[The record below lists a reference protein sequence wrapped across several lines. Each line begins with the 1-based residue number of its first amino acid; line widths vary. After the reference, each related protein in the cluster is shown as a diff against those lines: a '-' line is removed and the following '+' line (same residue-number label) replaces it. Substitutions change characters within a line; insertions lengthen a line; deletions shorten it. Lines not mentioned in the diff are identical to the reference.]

1 MQYQDL
7 ALAEEEGKL
16 EAAIAASRNL
26 LIEAPTGSGKSL
38 FIPYFLSKHCKGR
51 VVVLQP
57 RRIAALA
64 LAQFSAKLHG
74 EPCGKT
80 VGYQFRQDS
89 CKSADTRI
97 LFQTYG
103 NFLQELLHGK
113 LDADWI
119 VFDEYHERKADMDL
133 LFAYF
138 RREKSV
144 ILSEARQGEVEGSK
158 PKGPRVSQSD
168 QAEAGREGESEA
180 ISHCF
185 SNNRAERPRIAVMSA
200 ALNRSEL
207 EMVLGVKCLSLGHPL
222 YPVQII
228 NQTPATGTSLVSGV
242 GLDAEVVRALRTL
255 YRNNIWQTTLV
266 FLPGKAEIARC
277 HTAAAEALGNN
288 CAEFLELYGGQDR
301 ETQDRIFEV
310 TERPRVIFTTNI
322 AETSITVPNV
332 TGVVD
337 SGIER
342 VSIYDDSEKVNVLRT
357 LPISMQN
364 AIQRS
369 GRSGRT
375 QNGCAIRL
383 WSEESEKRMPQGI
396 VPEVLQIEPSE
407 LLLQKAA
414 LEFGVRNLEFGMDCH
429 ASNEARNDV
438 KGECSETACGLIAEP
453 HCHGATRNDVKGECS
468 ETAYRLIAEPQCH
481 GAMRNDVLNL
491 PTAIP
496 EAREKTATALLEKFG
511 MLQDGAI
518 TELGLKAIRT
528 PISSIP
534 LALLLASAQSKADLP
549 DLLLAALAWIH
560 SGTEFLQKAKV
571 AYDILTLANDTLS
584 KSRDIPRE
592 VSFTLRQLRDY
603 RDQITSPTAR
613 NDIKGECSETA
624 CGLIAEPHCHGATRN
639 DVKGECSETACGL
652 IAEPHC
658 HGATRNDEDGYS
670 THVIARSATTKQST
684 EAFTCKQLLKAFPDR
699 LATPSGNAYKLAN
712 QNVIRLQV
720 AEPPYAILALSM
732 LRTGGGSKSELK
744 VNLYAPIAREL
755 LGGESAKTRY
765 ELLWRSGQ
773 ERFIGVEISESE
785 NADGSTTELSRK
797 EILTQEASPKVLE
810 ELKKL
815 TVDAWRE
822 KIEKENWSG
831 KFLTEAVQ
839 TGLIKMRLAAKLYPE
854 YGLPEFNEED
864 MELIFDEFASG
875 KFLLR
880 DINEDRYR
888 SIVEEYFGKSM
899 LQWLGKTF
907 PDHYVLPNGKR
918 ARYSYQEVAIT
929 DDGKSVQSIDG
940 VLVEISARI
949 EDLMQLRGEHK
960 IADGKLKVRYD
971 ILAPNF
977 RTIQKTW
984 DLTGFWQNT
993 YAEVRKELRGR
1004 YPKHPWPEQVIQN

>member
-1 MQYQDL
+1 MTYNDL
-7 ALAEEEGKL
+7 ALAEEESKL
-16 EAAIAASRNL
+16 EAALEASRNL

-57 RRIAALA
+57 RRIAALS

-113 LDADWI
+113 MDADWV

-133 LFAYF
+133 LFGYF
-138 RREKSV
+138 RRETRDERGV
-144 ILSEARQGEVEGSK
+144 
-158 PKGPRVSQSD
+158 GPRV
-168 QAEAGREGESEA
+168 
-180 ISHCF
+180 
-185 SNNRAERPRIAVMSA
+185 AVMSA
-200 ALNRSEL
+200 ALNREEL
-207 EMVLGVKCLSLGHPL
+207 EAVLGVKCLQLGHPL
-222 YPVQII
+222 FPVQII
-228 NQTPATGTSLVSGV
+228 HQAPATGNSLISSV
-242 GLDAEVVRALRTL
+242 GIDAEVVRALRTL

-277 HTAAAEALGNN
+277 HSAASEALGNN

-342 VSIYDDSEKVNVLRT
+342 VSLYDDSEKVNVLRT
-357 LPISMQN
+357 MPISMQN

-383 WSEESEKRMPQGI
+383 WSEDSETRMPRGI
-396 VPEVLQIEPSE
+396 VPEILQIEPSE

-414 LEFGVRNLEFGMDCH
+414 LELDERRDIRHSGLCPVVNVIPYGETRDERH
-429 ASNEARNDV
+429 EAQGAR
-438 KGECSETACGLIAEP
+438 SEERDSGI
-453 HCHGATRNDVKGECS
+453 V
-468 ETAYRLIAEPQCH
+468 
-481 GAMRNDVLNL
+481 L

-511 MLQDGAI
+511 MLKDGVI

-528 PISSIP
+528 PVSSIP
-534 LALLLASAQSKADLP
+534 LALLLASAQSQADLP
-549 DLLLAALAWIH
+549 DLLLAALAWVH
-560 SGTEFLQKAKV
+560 SGTETLQKSKFPQ
-571 AYDILTLANDTLS
+571 DILTLAADTLS
-584 KSRDIPRE
+584 KSINVPRE
-592 VSFTLRQLRDY
+592 VSFTFRQLRDY
-603 RDQITSPTAR
+603 RDGLDERIDCHASNEAR
-613 NDIKGECSETA
+613 N
-624 CGLIAEPHCHGATRN
+624 N
-639 DVKGECSETACGL
+639 
-652 IAEPHC
+652 
-658 HGATRNDEDGYS
+658 S
-670 THVIARSATTKQST
+670 THSNTSRLVAQS
-684 EAFTCKQLLKAFPDR
+684 LLKAFPDR
-699 LATPSGNAYKLAN
+699 LATPSGSAYKLAN
-712 QNVIRLQV
+712 QNIIRLQV
-720 AEPPYAILALSM
+720 AEPPYAILALTM

-744 VNLYAPIAREL
+744 VNLYAPITQDM
-755 LGGESAKTRY
+755 LGGNTAKTRY

-773 ERFIGVEISESE
+773 ERFIGIEISETE
-785 NADGSTTELSRK
+785 NADGTTTELSRK
-797 EILTQEASPKVLE
+797 EILPQEASPKVLAK
-810 ELKKL
+810 LKEL

-831 KFLTEAVQ
+831 RYLTEQMQ
-839 TGLIKMRLAAKLYPE
+839 TLLIKMRLAAKLYPE

-875 KFLLR
+875 IFLLR
-880 DINEDRYR
+880 DINEDRFR
-888 SIVEEYFGKSM
+888 NIVEEYFGKSM
-899 LQWLGKTF
+899 LAWLNKTF

-918 ARYSYQEVAIT
+918 ARYSYQAVAI
-929 DDGKSVQSIDG
+929 DDSGKSVQSIEG

-949 EDLMQLRGEHK
+949 EDFMQLRGEHK

-1004 YPKHPWPEQVIQN
+1004 YPKHPWPESVI

>member
-1 MQYQDL
+1 MTYNDL
-7 ALAEEEGKL
+7 TLAEEESKL
-16 EAAIAASRNL
+16 EAALEASRNL

-57 RRIAALA
+57 RRIAALS

-113 LDADWI
+113 MDADWV

-133 LFAYF
+133 LFGYF
-138 RREKSV
+138 RRETRYTT
-144 ILSEARQGEVEGSK
+144 LGALPRSECYPLWGDERGV
-158 PKGPRVSQSD
+158 GPRV
-168 QAEAGREGESEA
+168 
-180 ISHCF
+180 
-185 SNNRAERPRIAVMSA
+185 AVMSA
-200 ALNRSEL
+200 ALNREEL
-207 EMVLGVKCLSLGHPL
+207 EAVLGVKCLQLGHPL
-222 YPVQII
+222 FPVQII
-228 NQTPATGTSLVSGV
+228 HQAPATGNSLVSGV
-242 GLDAEVVRALRTL
+242 GIDAEVVRALRTL

-277 HTAAAEALGNN
+277 HSAASEALGNN

-342 VSIYDDSEKVNVLRT
+342 VSLYDDSEKVNVLRT
-357 LPISMQN
+357 MPISMQN

-383 WSEESEKRMPQGI
+383 WSEDSETRMPRGI

-414 LEFGVRNLEFGMDCH
+414 LEFGLDCR
-429 ASNEARNDV
+429 ASNEAR
-438 KGECSETACGLIAEP
+438 GARSEERSNIVIA
-453 HCHGATRNDVKGECS
+453 S
-468 ETAYRLIAEPQCH
+468 EAKQSQLE
-481 GAMRNDVLNL
+481 L
-491 PTAIP
+491 PTPIP
-496 EAREKTATALLEKFG
+496 DAREKTATALLEKIG
-511 MLQDGAI
+511 MLKDGVI

-528 PISSIP
+528 PVSSIP
-534 LALLLASAQSKADLP
+534 LALLLASAQSQADLP
-549 DLLLAALAWIH
+549 DLLLAALAWVH
-560 SGTEFLQKAKV
+560 SGTETLQKSKFPQ
-571 AYDILTLANDTLS
+571 DILTLAADTLS
-584 KSRDIPRE
+584 KSINVPRE
-592 VSFTLRQLRDY
+592 VSFTFRQLRDY
-603 RDQITSPTAR
+603 RDGLDERIDCHASNEAR
-613 NDIKGECSETA
+613 N
-624 CGLIAEPHCHGATRN
+624 N
-639 DVKGECSETACGL
+639 
-652 IAEPHC
+652 
-658 HGATRNDEDGYS
+658 S
-670 THVIARSATTKQST
+670 THSNTSRLVVHS
-684 EAFTCKQLLKAFPDR
+684 LLKAFPDR
-699 LATPSGNAYKLAN
+699 LATPSGSAYKLAN
-712 QNVIRLQV
+712 QNIIRLQV
-720 AEPPYAILALSM
+720 AEPPYAILALTM

-744 VNLYAPIAREL
+744 VNLYAPITQDM
-755 LGGESAKTRY
+755 LGGNTAKTRY

-773 ERFIGVEISESE
+773 ERFIGIEISETE
-785 NADGSTTELSRK
+785 NADGTTTELSRK
-797 EILTQEASPKVLE
+797 EILPQEASPKVLAK
-810 ELKKL
+810 LKEL

-831 KFLTEAVQ
+831 RYLTEQMQ
-839 TGLIKMRLAAKLYPE
+839 TLLIKMRLAAKLYPE

-875 KFLLR
+875 IFLLR
-880 DINEDRYR
+880 DINEDRFR
-888 SIVEEYFGKSM
+888 NIVEEYFGKSM
-899 LQWLGKTF
+899 LAWLNKTF

-918 ARYSYQEVAIT
+918 ARYSYQAVAI
-929 DDGKSVQSIDG
+929 DDSGKSVQSIEG
-940 VLVEISARI
+940 VRVEISARI
-949 EDLMQLRGEHK
+949 EDFMQLRGEHK

-1004 YPKHPWPEQVIQN
+1004 YPKHPWPESVI

>member
-1 MQYQDL
+1 MTYNDL

-16 EAAIAASRNL
+16 EAALEASRNM

-57 RRIAALA
+57 RRIAALS

-113 LDADWI
+113 MDADWV

-133 LFAYF
+133 LFAYLTGS
-138 RREKSV
+138 R
-144 ILSEARQGEVEGSK
+144 LEAR
-158 PKGPRVSQSD
+158 GPRV
-168 QAEAGREGESEA
+168 
-180 ISHCF
+180 
-185 SNNRAERPRIAVMSA
+185 AVMSA
-200 ALNRSEL
+200 ALNREEL
-207 EMVLGVKCLSLGHPL
+207 EAVLGVKCLQLGHPL
-222 YPVQII
+222 FPVQII
-228 NQTPATGTSLVSGV
+228 HQAPATGNSLVSGV
-242 GLDAEVVRALRTL
+242 GIDAEVVRALRTL

-277 HTAAAEALGNN
+277 HSAASEALGNN

-342 VSIYDDSEKVNVLRT
+342 VSLYDDSEKVNVLRT
-357 LPISMQN
+357 MPISMQN

-383 WSEESEKRMPQGI
+383 WSEDSETRMPRGI

-414 LEFGVRNLEFGMDCH
+414 LERF
-429 ASNEARNDV
+429 EAR
-438 KGECSETACGLIAEP
+438 GARSEERSNIVIA
-453 HCHGATRNDVKGECS
+453 S
-468 ETAYRLIAEPQCH
+468 EAKQSQLE
-481 GAMRNDVLNL
+481 L

-496 EAREKTATALLEKFG
+496 DAREKTATALLEKFG
-511 MLQDGAI
+511 MLKDGAI

-528 PISSIP
+528 PVSSIP

-549 DLLLAALAWIH
+549 DLLLAALAWVH
-560 SGTEFLQKAKV
+560 SGTETLQKSKFPQ
-571 AYDILTLANDTLS
+571 DILTLATDTLS
-584 KSRDIPRE
+584 KSINVPRE
-592 VSFTLRQLRDY
+592 VSFTFRQLRDY
-603 RDQITSPTAR
+603 RDGLDERIDCHASNEAR
-613 NDIKGECSETA
+613 N
-624 CGLIAEPHCHGATRN
+624 N
-639 DVKGECSETACGL
+639 
-652 IAEPHC
+652 
-658 HGATRNDEDGYS
+658 S
-670 THVIARSATTKQST
+670 THSNTSNLVALN
-684 EAFTCKQLLKAFPDR
+684 LLKAFPDR
-699 LATPSGNAYKLAN
+699 LATPSGSAYKLAN
-712 QNVIRLQV
+712 QNIIRLQV
-720 AEPPYAILALSM
+720 AEPPYAILALTM

-744 VNLYAPIAREL
+744 VNLYAPITQDM
-755 LGGESAKTRY
+755 LGGNTAKTRY

-773 ERFIGVEISESE
+773 ERFIGVEISETE
-785 NADGSTTELSRK
+785 NADGTTTELSRK
-797 EILTQEASPKVLE
+797 EIIPQEASPKVLAK
-810 ELKKL
+810 LKDL

-831 KFLTEAVQ
+831 RYLTEQMQ
-839 TGLIKMRLAAKLYPE
+839 TQLIKMRLAAKLYPE

-875 KFLLR
+875 IFLLR
-880 DINEDRYR
+880 DIEENRYR
-888 SIVEEYFGKSM
+888 NIVEEYFGRSM
-899 LQWLGKTF
+899 LAWLNKTF

-918 ARYSYQEVAIT
+918 ARYSYQAVAI
-929 DDGKSVQSIDG
+929 DDSGKSVQSIEG

-949 EDLMQLRGEHK
+949 EDFMQLRGEHR

-1004 YPKHPWPEQVIQN
+1004 YPKHPWPETVMSNE

>member
-1 MQYQDL
+1 MNYNDL
-7 ALAEEEGKL
+7 ALAEEESKL
-16 EAAIAASRNL
+16 EAALQESRNL

-80 VGYQFRQDS
+80 VGYQFRQES

-113 LDADWI
+113 LDADWV

-138 RREKSV
+138 KANAKRMPVSRNCQ
-144 ILSEARQGEVEGSK
+144 AQAGS
-158 PKGPRVSQSD
+158 
-168 QAEAGREGESEA
+168 EGESEA
-180 ISHCF
+180 RPE
-185 SNNRAERPRIAVMSA
+185 NLLRNGAERSRIAVMSA
-200 ALNRSEL
+200 ALNRDEL
-207 EMVLGVKCLSLGHPL
+207 EAVLGVKCLSLGHPL

-242 GLDAEVVRALRTL
+242 GLDAEVVRALKTL
-255 YRNNIWQTTLV
+255 YRNGIWQTTLV

-277 HTAAAEALGNN
+277 HGAAAEALGNN
-288 CAEFLELYGGQDR
+288 CTEFLELYGGQDR

-342 VSIYDDSEKVNVLRT
+342 VSLYDDSEKVNVLRT

-383 WSEESEKRMPQGI
+383 WSEESEKRMPKGI

-407 LLLQKAA
+407 LILQKAA
-414 LEFGVRNLEFGMDCH
+414 LENNIKERRFPVKPGMTTEH
-429 ASNEARNDV
+429 A
-438 KGECSETACGLIAEP
+438 I
-453 HCHGATRNDVKGECS
+453 
-468 ETAYRLIAEPQCH
+468 I
-481 GAMRNDVLNL
+481 L

-496 EAREKTATALLEKFG
+496 EVREQVATKLLEGFG

-518 TELGLKAIRT
+518 TPLGLKAICT
-528 PISSIP
+528 PVSSIS
-534 LALLLASAQSKADLP
+534 LALLLASARGPEDLP

-560 SGTEFLQKAKV
+560 SGTEFLQKSKV
-571 AYDILTLANDTLS
+571 AYDVMTLAADTLS
-584 KSRDIPRE
+584 KAVTVPRE

-603 RDQITSPTAR
+603 RESLGKEIPACAGMTAPKERGGPISPTH
-613 NDIKGECSETA
+613 IKKFVA
-624 CGLIAEPHCHGATRN
+624 QR
-639 DVKGECSETACGL
+639 
-652 IAEPHC
+652 
-658 HGATRNDEDGYS
+658 
-670 THVIARSATTKQST
+670 
-684 EAFTCKQLLKAFPDR
+684 LLKA
-699 LATPSGNAYKLAN
+699 
-712 QNVIRLQV
+712 
-720 AEPPYAILALSM
+720 SM
-732 LRTGGGSKSELK
+732 LRAGSGSKSELK
-744 VNLYAPIAREL
+744 VNLYAAIDKEL
-755 LGGESAKTRY
+755 LDTNDTRTRY

-773 ERFIGVEISESE
+773 ERFIGIEISEAE

-797 EILTQEASPKVLE
+797 EILTQEASPKVLA

-815 TVDAWRE
+815 TVAAWKE

-831 KFLTEAVQ
+831 RYLTEAMETLLV
-839 TGLIKMRLAAKLYPE
+839 KMRLAAKLYPE
-854 YGLPEFNEED
+854 YGLPEFNDED
-864 MELIFDEFASG
+864 MELIFDEFADG

-880 DINEDRYR
+880 DINEDRFR
-888 SIVEEYFGKSM
+888 NIVEDYFGKSM
-899 LQWLGKTF
+899 LAWLSKTF
-907 PDHYVLPNGKR
+907 PDHFVLPNGKR
-918 ARYSYQEVAIT
+918 ARYSYQAVA
-929 DDGKSVQSIDG
+929 DDELSGGKSVQSADG

-949 EDLMQLRGEHK
+949 EDFMQMRGEHR

-1004 YPKHPWPEQVIQN
+1004 YPKHPWPEKVI

>member
-74 EPCGKT
+74 ETCGKT

-133 LFAYF
+133 LFGYF
-138 RREKSV
+138 LRRETRD
-144 ILSEARQGEVEGSK
+144 ERRE
-158 PKGPRVSQSD
+158 GPRVSQSD

-200 ALNRSEL
+200 ALNREEL
-207 EMVLGVKCLSLGHPL
+207 ETVLGVKCLSLGHPL

-342 VSIYDDSEKVNVLRT
+342 VSLYDDSEKVNVLRT

-383 WSEESEKRMPQGI
+383 WSEESEKRMPTGI

-414 LEFGVRNLEFGMDCH
+414 LENTDERTLAGSLQTRDE
-429 ASNEARNDV
+429 S
-438 KGECSETACGLIAEP
+438 IAKIE
-453 HCHGATRNDVKGECS
+453 
-468 ETAYRLIAEPQCH
+468 
-481 GAMRNDVLNL
+481 L

-496 EAREKTATALLEKFG
+496 EAREKTATALLEKFR

-571 AYDILTLANDTLS
+571 AYDILTLASDTLS

-603 RDQITSPTAR
+603 RE
-613 NDIKGECSETA
+613 NF
-624 CGLIAEPHCHGATRN
+624 
-639 DVKGECSETACGL
+639 
-652 IAEPHC
+652 
-658 HGATRNDEDGYS
+658 
-670 THVIARSATTKQST
+670 TKQSFSA
-684 EAFTCKQLLKAFPDR
+684 EQREEGNPEHLKDGFRRPRLQNDSSFTIHSLLKAFPDR

-732 LRTGGGSKSELK
+732 LRTGTTKSELK
-744 VNLYAPIAREL
+744 VNLYAPISKDM
-755 LGGESAKTRY
+755 LGGEEAKTRY

-773 ERFIGVEISESE
+773 ERFIGVEISETK
-785 NADGSTTELSRK
+785 NADGTTTELSRK

-831 KFLTEAVQ
+831 KYLTESVQ
-839 TGLIKMRLAAKLYPE
+839 TQLIKMRLAAKLYPE

-888 SIVEEYFGKSM
+888 SIVEDYFGKSM

-907 PDHYVLPNGKR
+907 PDHYTLPNGKR
-918 ARYSYQEVAIT
+918 ARYSYQEVAVT
-929 DDGKSVQSIDG
+929 DDGKSVQSIEG

-1004 YPKHPWPEQVIQN
+1004 YPKHPWPEQVI

>member
-1 MQYQDL
+1 MKYSDL

-16 EAAIAASRNL
+16 EAAIGQSRNL

-64 LAQFSAKLHG
+64 LAQFSAKLRG

-80 VGYQFRQDS
+80 VGYQFRQES
-89 CKSADTRI
+89 CKSEGTRI

-113 LDADWI
+113 MDADWV

-133 LFAYF
+133 LFGYLL
-138 RREKSV
+138 RRETRD
-144 ILSEARQGEVEGSK
+144 ERREVSGPSASS
-158 PKGPRVSQSD
+158 GTLPRV
-168 QAEAGREGESEA
+168 
-180 ISHCF
+180 
-185 SNNRAERPRIAVMSA
+185 AVMSA
-200 ALNRSEL
+200 ALNREEL
-207 EMVLGVKCLSLGHPL
+207 EAVLGVKCLSLGHPL

-228 NQTPATGTSLVSGV
+228 HQAPATGNSLVSGV
-242 GLDAEVVRALRTL
+242 GIDAEVVRALRTL

-277 HTAAAEALGNN
+277 HSAASEALGNN

-332 TGVVD
+332 SGVVD

-342 VSIYDDSEKVNVLRT
+342 VSLYDDSEKVNVLRT
-357 LPISMQN
+357 MPISMQN

-383 WSEESEKRMPQGI
+383 WSEESEKRMPRGI

-414 LEFGVRNLEFGMDCH
+414 LECLDERRKTIDERREGDPRLASTMLSTGRGDDTASAGMT
-429 ASNEARNDV
+429 NV
-438 KGECSETACGLIAEP
+438 I
-453 HCHGATRNDVKGECS
+453 V
-468 ETAYRLIAEPQCH
+468 
-481 GAMRNDVLNL
+481 L

-496 EAREKTATALLEKFG
+496 EVRAQTATKLLEGFG
-511 MLQDGAI
+511 MLKDGAI

-528 PISSIP
+528 PVSSIP
-534 LALLLASAQSKADLP
+534 LALLLASAQSQADLP
-549 DLLLAALAWIH
+549 DLLLAALAWVH
-560 SGTEFLQKAKV
+560 SGTEALQKSKV
-571 AYDILTLANDTLS
+571 PQDILTLAADTLS
-584 KSRDIPRE
+584 KSINVPRE
-592 VSFTLRQLRDY
+592 VSFTFRQLRDY
-603 RDQITSPTAR
+603 RDGLDERIDCHASNEAR
-613 NDIKGECSETA
+613 ND
-624 CGLIAEPHCHGATRN
+624 N
-639 DVKGECSETACGL
+639 
-652 IAEPHC
+652 
-658 HGATRNDEDGYS
+658 S
-670 THVIARSATTKQST
+670 THSNTPNHVVQS
-684 EAFTCKQLLKAFPDR
+684 LLKAFLDR
-699 LATPSGNAYKLAN
+699 LATPSGSAYKLAN
-712 QNVIRLQV
+712 QNIIRLQV
-720 AEPPYAILALSM
+720 AEPPYAILALTM

-744 VNLYAPIAREL
+744 VNLYAPITQDM
-755 LGGESAKTRY
+755 LGGSTAKTRY

-773 ERFIGVEISESE
+773 ERFIGVEISETE

-797 EILTQEASPKVLE
+797 EIIPQEASPKVLAA
-810 ELKKL
+810 LKEL

-831 KFLTEAVQ
+831 RYLTESMQ
-839 TGLIKMRLAAKLYPE
+839 TQLIKMRLAAKLYPE

-875 KFLLR
+875 IFLLR
-880 DINEDRYR
+880 DIN
-888 SIVEEYFGKSM
+888 
-899 LQWLGKTF
+899 
-907 PDHYVLPNGKR
+907 
-918 ARYSYQEVAIT
+918 
-929 DDGKSVQSIDG
+929 
-940 VLVEISARI
+940 
-949 EDLMQLRGEHK
+949 
-960 IADGKLKVRYD
+960 
-971 ILAPNF
+971 
-977 RTIQKTW
+977 
-984 DLTGFWQNT
+984 
-993 YAEVRKELRGR
+993 
-1004 YPKHPWPEQVIQN
+1004 

>member
-133 LFAYF
+133 LFGYF
-138 RREKSV
+138 LRRETRD
-144 ILSEARQGEVEGSK
+144 ER
-158 PKGPRVSQSD
+158 
-168 QAEAGREGESEA
+168 REN
-180 ISHCF
+180 CV
-185 SNNRAERPRIAVMSA
+185 PRIAVMSA
-200 ALNRSEL
+200 ALNRDEL
-207 EMVLGVKCLSLGHPL
+207 ETVLGVKCLSLGHPL

-228 NQTPATGTSLVSGV
+228 NQTPATGNSLVSGV

-342 VSIYDDSEKVNVLRT
+342 VSLYDDSEKVNVLRT

-383 WSEESEKRMPQGI
+383 WSEESEKRMPTGI

-414 LEFGVRNLEFGMDCH
+414 LENTDERTLAGSLQTRDE
-429 ASNEARNDV
+429 S
-438 KGECSETACGLIAEP
+438 IAKIE
-453 HCHGATRNDVKGECS
+453 
-468 ETAYRLIAEPQCH
+468 
-481 GAMRNDVLNL
+481 L

-571 AYDILTLANDTLS
+571 AYDILTLACDTLS

-603 RDQITSPTAR
+603 RE
-613 NDIKGECSETA
+613 NF
-624 CGLIAEPHCHGATRN
+624 
-639 DVKGECSETACGL
+639 
-652 IAEPHC
+652 
-658 HGATRNDEDGYS
+658 
-670 THVIARSATTKQST
+670 TKQSFSA
-684 EAFTCKQLLKAFPDR
+684 EQREEGNPEHLKDGFRRPRLQNDSSFTIHSLLKAFPDR

-732 LRTGGGSKSELK
+732 LRTGTTKSELK
-744 VNLYAPIAREL
+744 VNLYAPISKDM
-755 LGGESAKTRY
+755 LGDEEAKTRY

-773 ERFIGVEISESE
+773 ERFIGVEISETE
-785 NADGSTTELSRK
+785 NADGSVTELSRK

-831 KFLTEAVQ
+831 KFLTESVQ
-839 TGLIKMRLAAKLYPE
+839 TQLIKMRLAAKLYPE

-888 SIVEEYFGKSM
+888 SIVEDYFGKSM

-907 PDHYVLPNGKR
+907 PDHYMLPNGKR
-918 ARYSYQEVAIT
+918 ARYSYQEVAVT
-929 DDGKSVQSIDG
+929 DDGKSVQSIEG

-1004 YPKHPWPEQVIQN
+1004 YPKHPWPEQVI

>member
-1 MQYQDL
+1 MQYKDL
-7 ALAEEEGKL
+7 ALAEEEDKL
-16 EAAIAASRNL
+16 EAALAASQNL

-64 LAQFSAKLHG
+64 LAQFSAKLHN

-113 LDADWI
+113 CDADWI

-138 RREKSV
+138 RRKTAALVDERRKIDGPST
-144 ILSEARQGEVEGSK
+144 GSTGS
-158 PKGPRVSQSD
+158 PTLPRV
-168 QAEAGREGESEA
+168 
-180 ISHCF
+180 
-185 SNNRAERPRIAVMSA
+185 AVMSA
-200 ALNRSEL
+200 ALNRSEI
-207 EMVLGVKCLSLGHPL
+207 ETVLGVKCLELGHPL

-228 NQTPATGTSLVSGV
+228 NQTPATGNSLVSGV
-242 GLDAEVVRALRTL
+242 GLDAEVVRALKTL

-277 HTAAAEALGNN
+277 HSAASEALGAN

-342 VSIYDDSEKVNVLRT
+342 VSLYDDSEKVNVLRT

-414 LEFGVRNLEFGMDCH
+414 LEQEIPAGVYPGQRSG
-429 ASNEARNDV
+429 ARM
-438 KGECSETACGLIAEP
+438 TAGI
-453 HCHGATRNDVKGECS
+453 T
-468 ETAYRLIAEPQCH
+468 
-481 GAMRNDVLNL
+481 L
-491 PTAIP
+491 PTPIP
-496 EAREKTATALLEKFG
+496 EAREIAATKLLEGFG

-518 TELGLKAIRT
+518 TPLGLKAIRT
-528 PISSIP
+528 PVSSIP
-534 LALLLASAQSKADLP
+534 LALLLATANGPQDLP

-571 AYDILTLANDTLS
+571 AYDILTLAADTLS
-584 KSRDIPRE
+584 KNINVPRE

-603 RDQITSPTAR
+603 RDLLKRGVAGPA
-613 NDIKGECSETA
+613 
-624 CGLIAEPHCHGATRN
+624 
-639 DVKGECSETACGL
+639 
-652 IAEPHC
+652 
-658 HGATRNDEDGYS
+658 
-670 THVIARSATTKQST
+670 T
-684 EAFTCKQLLKAFPDR
+684 EAPLEGVADAARGRSEGDSSPAVQNFVCRQLLKAFPDR
-699 LATPSGNAYKLAN
+699 LATPSGSAYKLAN

-732 LRTGGGSKSELK
+732 LRTGTTKSELK
-744 VNLYAPIAREL
+744 VNLYAAIAQEML
-755 LGGESAKTRY
+755 AGGNAATRY

-773 ERFIGVEISESE
+773 ERFIGVEIRESK
-785 NADGSTTELSRK
+785 NADGTVTELSRK
-797 EILTQEASPKVLE
+797 EILTQEAAPKVLE

-831 KFLTEAVQ
+831 RYLTEQMQ
-839 TGLIKMRLAAKLYPE
+839 TLLTKMRLAAMLYPE
-854 YGLPEFNEED
+854 YGLPEFNDED
-864 MELIFDEFASG
+864 MEIIFDDFADG

-888 SIVEEYFGKSM
+888 NIVEDFFGKSM
-899 LQWLGKTF
+899 LAWLNKTF

-918 ARYSYQEVAIT
+918 ARYSYQAVANS
-929 DDGKSVQSIDG
+929 DDGKSVQSVDG

-949 EDLMQLRGEHK
+949 EDFLQLRGEHK

-1004 YPKHPWPEQVIQN
+1004 YPKHPWPEKVE

>member
-1 MQYQDL
+1 MTYNDL
-7 ALAEEEGKL
+7 ALAEEESKL
-16 EAAIAASRNL
+16 EAALEASSNL

-57 RRIAALA
+57 RRIAALS

-113 LDADWI
+113 MDADWV

-133 LFAYF
+133 LFGY
-138 RREKSV
+138 
-144 ILSEARQGEVEGSK
+144 LTGSGHK
-158 PKGPRVSQSD
+158 VRGPRV
-168 QAEAGREGESEA
+168 
-180 ISHCF
+180 
-185 SNNRAERPRIAVMSA
+185 AVMSA
-200 ALNRSEL
+200 ALNREEL
-207 EMVLGVKCLSLGHPL
+207 EAVLGVKCLQLGHPL
-222 YPVQII
+222 FPVQII
-228 NQTPATGTSLVSGV
+228 HQAPATGNSLVSGV
-242 GLDAEVVRALRTL
+242 GIDAEVVRALRTL

-277 HTAAAEALGNN
+277 HSAAAEALGNN

-301 ETQDRIFEV
+301 ETQDRIFEA

-342 VSIYDDSEKVNVLRT
+342 VSLYDDSEKVNVLRT
-357 LPISMQN
+357 MPISMQN

-383 WSEESEKRMPQGI
+383 WSEDSETRMPRGI

-414 LEFGVRNLEFGMDCH
+414 LERF
-429 ASNEARNDV
+429 EAR
-438 KGECSETACGLIAEP
+438 GSRREAPGTAIG
-453 HCHGATRNDVKGECS
+453 
-468 ETAYRLIAEPQCH
+468 
-481 GAMRNDVLNL
+481 L

-511 MLQDGAI
+511 MLKDGVI

-528 PISSIP
+528 PVSSIP
-534 LALLLASAQSKADLP
+534 LALLLASAQSQADLP
-549 DLLLAALAWIH
+549 DLLLAALAWVH
-560 SGTEFLQKAKV
+560 SGTETLQKSKV
-571 AYDILTLANDTLS
+571 SQDILTLAADTLS
-584 KSRDIPRE
+584 KSINVPRE
-592 VSFTLRQLRDY
+592 VSFTLRQLREY
-603 RDQITSPTAR
+603 RDGMEGRSPTKSGMT
-613 NDIKGECSETA
+613 NENGFTA
-624 CGLIAEPHCHGATRN
+624 
-639 DVKGECSETACGL
+639 
-652 IAEPHC
+652 
-658 HGATRNDEDGYS
+658 
-670 THVIARSATTKQST
+670 QS
-684 EAFTCKQLLKAFPDR
+684 LLKAFPDR
-699 LATPSGNAYKLAN
+699 LATPSGSAYKLAN
-712 QNVIRLQV
+712 QNIIRLQV
-720 AEPPYAILALSM
+720 AEPPYAILALTM

-744 VNLYAPIAREL
+744 VNLYAPITQDM
-755 LGGESAKTRY
+755 LGGSTAKTRY

-773 ERFIGVEISESE
+773 ERFIGVEISETE

-797 EILTQEASPKVLE
+797 EIIPQEASPKVLAA
-810 ELKKL
+810 LKEL

-831 KFLTEAVQ
+831 RYLTESMQ
-839 TGLIKMRLAAKLYPE
+839 TQLVKMRLAAKLYPE
-854 YGLPEFNEED
+854 YGLSEFNEED

-875 KFLLR
+875 IFLLR
-880 DINEDRYR
+880 DINEDRFR
-888 SIVEEYFGKSM
+888 HIVEEYFGKSM
-899 LQWLGKTF
+899 LAWLTKTF

-918 ARYSYQEVAIT
+918 ARYSYQAVAI
-929 DDGKSVQSIDG
+929 DDSGKSVQSIEG

-949 EDLMQLRGEHK
+949 EDFMQLRGEHR

-1004 YPKHPWPEQVIQN
+1004 YPKHPWPETIDI

>member
-38 FIPYFLSKHCKGR
+38 FIPYFLSKHSKGR

-74 EPCGKT
+74 ESCGKT

-133 LFAYF
+133 LFAFF
-138 RREKSV
+138 R
-144 ILSEARQGEVEGSK
+144 GT
-158 PKGPRVSQSD
+158 
-168 QAEAGREGESEA
+168 
-180 ISHCF
+180 
-185 SNNRAERPRIAVMSA
+185 ERPRIAVMSA

-207 EMVLGVKCLSLGHPL
+207 ETVLDVKCLSLGHPL

-277 HTAAAEALGNN
+277 HTAASEALGNN

-414 LEFGVRNLEFGMDCH
+414 LETVGSRKLEVDERTGSALQTRDE
-429 ASNEARNDV
+429 S
-438 KGECSETACGLIAEP
+438 IAKIE
-453 HCHGATRNDVKGECS
+453 
-468 ETAYRLIAEPQCH
+468 
-481 GAMRNDVLNL
+481 L

-534 LALLLASAQSKADLP
+534 LALLLASAQSKEDLP

-560 SGTEFLQKAKV
+560 SGTEFLQKAKI
-571 AYDILTLANDTLS
+571 AYDILTLASDTLS

-603 RDQITSPTAR
+603 RDGLKQDPSTAQQR
-613 NDIKGECSETA
+613 CSAQDDT
-624 CGLIAEPHCHGATRN
+624 
-639 DVKGECSETACGL
+639 V
-652 IAEPHC
+652 
-658 HGATRNDEDGYS
+658 
-670 THVIARSATTKQST
+670 RS
-684 EAFTCKQLLKAFPDR
+684 LLKAFPDR

-732 LRTGGGSKSELK
+732 LRTGTTKSELK
-744 VNLYAPIAREL
+744 VNLYAPVSQEM
-755 LGGESAKTRY
+755 LGGSNAKTRY

-854 YGLPEFNEED
+854 YGLPEFNDED
-864 MELIFDEFASG
+864 MELIFDEFADG

-888 SIVEEYFGKSM
+888 QIVEEYFGKSM
-899 LQWLGKTF
+899 LAWLGKTF
-907 PDHYVLPNGKR
+907 PEHFVLPNGKR
-918 ARYSYQEVAIT
+918 ARYSYQEVAA
-929 DDGKSVQSIDG
+929 DESLGGQAVQSTEG

-1004 YPKHPWPEQVIQN
+1004 YPKHPWPESVI

>member
-38 FIPYFLSKHCKGR
+38 YIPYFLSKHCKGR

-113 LDADWI
+113 CDADWI

-138 RREKSV
+138 R
-144 ILSEARQGEVEGSK
+144 EVEQ
-158 PKGPRVSQSD
+158 PHQ
-168 QAEAGREGESEA
+168 
-180 ISHCF
+180 
-185 SNNRAERPRIAVMSA
+185 PRIAVMSA

-207 EMVLGVKCLSLGHPL
+207 ETVLGVECLSLGHPL

-342 VSIYDDSEKVNVLRT
+342 VSLYDDSEKVNVLRT

-383 WSEESEKRMPQGI
+383 WSEESEKRMPTGI

-407 LLLQKAA
+407 LILQKAT
-414 LEFGVRNLEFGMDCH
+414 LESMDPI
-429 ASNEARNDV
+429 SRPTDSFQ
-438 KGECSETACGLIAEP
+438 GDS
-453 HCHGATRNDVKGECS
+453 
-468 ETAYRLIAEPQCH
+468 RLT
-481 GAMRNDVLNL
+481 L

-528 PISSIP
+528 PVSSIP
-534 LALLLASAQSKADLP
+534 LALLLASAKSKADLP

-571 AYDILTLANDTLS
+571 AYDILTLASDTLS

-603 RDQITSPTAR
+603 RDGLKQDPSTS
-613 NDIKGECSETA
+613 
-624 CGLIAEPHCHGATRN
+624 L
-639 DVKGECSETACGL
+639 
-652 IAEPHC
+652 
-658 HGATRNDEDGYS
+658 
-670 THVIARSATTKQST
+670 RSAQDDTVYS
-684 EAFTCKQLLKAFPDR
+684 LLKAFPDR

-732 LRTGGGSKSELK
+732 LRTGTTKSELK
-744 VNLYAPIAREL
+744 VNLYAPISQEM
-755 LGGESAKTRY
+755 LGGEEAKTRY

-773 ERFIGVEISESE
+773 ERFIGIEISESK
-785 NADGSTTELSRK
+785 NADGTITELSRK

-831 KFLTEAVQ
+831 KFLTETVQ

-888 SIVEEYFGKSM
+888 SIVEDYFGKSM

-907 PDHYVLPNGKR
+907 PDHYMLPNGKR
-918 ARYSYQEVAIT
+918 ARYSYQEVAVT
-929 DDGKSVQSIDG
+929 DDGKSVQSIEG

>member
-74 EPCGKT
+74 ESCGKT

-133 LFAYF
+133 LFAFF
-138 RREKSV
+138 R
-144 ILSEARQGEVEGSK
+144 GT
-158 PKGPRVSQSD
+158 
-168 QAEAGREGESEA
+168 
-180 ISHCF
+180 
-185 SNNRAERPRIAVMSA
+185 ERPRIAVMSA

-207 EMVLGVKCLSLGHPL
+207 ETVLGVKCLSLGHPL

-277 HTAAAEALGNN
+277 HTAASEALGNN

-414 LEFGVRNLEFGMDCH
+414 LETVGSRKLEVDERTGSALQTRDE
-429 ASNEARNDV
+429 S
-438 KGECSETACGLIAEP
+438 IAKIE
-453 HCHGATRNDVKGECS
+453 
-468 ETAYRLIAEPQCH
+468 
-481 GAMRNDVLNL
+481 L

-534 LALLLASAQSKADLP
+534 LALLLASAQSKEDLP

-560 SGTEFLQKAKV
+560 SGTEFLQKSKV
-571 AYDILTLANDTLS
+571 AYDILTLASDTLS

-603 RDQITSPTAR
+603 RDGLKQDPSTAQQR
-613 NDIKGECSETA
+613 CSAQDDT
-624 CGLIAEPHCHGATRN
+624 
-639 DVKGECSETACGL
+639 V
-652 IAEPHC
+652 
-658 HGATRNDEDGYS
+658 
-670 THVIARSATTKQST
+670 RS
-684 EAFTCKQLLKAFPDR
+684 LLKAFPDR

-732 LRTGGGSKSELK
+732 LRTGTTKSELK
-744 VNLYAPIAREL
+744 VNLYAPVSQEM
-755 LGGESAKTRY
+755 LGGSNAKTHY

-785 NADGSTTELSRK
+785 NTDGTTTELSRK

-839 TGLIKMRLAAKLYPE
+839 TQLIKMRLAAKLYPE
-854 YGLPEFNEED
+854 YGLPEFNDED

-907 PDHYVLPNGKR
+907 PDHYALPNGKR
-918 ARYSYQEVAIT
+918 ARYSYQEVAVT
-929 DDGKSVQSIDG
+929 DDGKSVQSIEG

-1004 YPKHPWPEQVIQN
+1004 YPKHPWPESVI

>member
-1 MQYQDL
+1 MTYNDL
-7 ALAEEEGKL
+7 ALAEEESKL
-16 EAAIAASRNL
+16 EAAIEASHNL

-57 RRIAALA
+57 RRIAALS

-89 CKSADTRI
+89 CKSTDTRI

-113 LDADWI
+113 MDADWV

-133 LFAYF
+133 LFGYLL
-138 RREKSV
+138 RREVSGPSAV
-144 ILSEARQGEVEGSK
+144 LRQAQHASSGTL
-158 PKGPRVSQSD
+158 PRV
-168 QAEAGREGESEA
+168 
-180 ISHCF
+180 
-185 SNNRAERPRIAVMSA
+185 AVMSA
-200 ALNRSEL
+200 ALNREEL
-207 EMVLGVKCLSLGHPL
+207 EAVLGVKCLQLGHPL
-222 YPVQII
+222 FPVQII
-228 NQTPATGTSLVSGV
+228 HQAPATGNSLVSGV
-242 GLDAEVVRALRTL
+242 GIDAEVVRALRTL

-277 HTAAAEALGNN
+277 HSAASEALGNN

-342 VSIYDDSEKVNVLRT
+342 VSLYDDSEKVNVLRT
-357 LPISMQN
+357 MPISMQN

-383 WSEESEKRMPQGI
+383 WSEDSETRMPKGI

-414 LEFGVRNLEFGMDCH
+414 LERF
-429 ASNEARNDV
+429 EAR
-438 KGECSETACGLIAEP
+438 GARSEERVSGIE
-453 HCHGATRNDVKGECS
+453 
-468 ETAYRLIAEPQCH
+468 
-481 GAMRNDVLNL
+481 L

-496 EAREKTATALLEKFG
+496 DARKIAVTKLLEGFG
-511 MLQDGAI
+511 MLKDGTI

-528 PISSIP
+528 PVSSIP
-534 LALLLASAQSKADLP
+534 LALLLASAQSQADLP
-549 DLLLAALAWIH
+549 DLLLAALAWVH
-560 SGTEFLQKAKV
+560 SGTETLQKSKFPQ
-571 AYDILTLANDTLS
+571 DILTLAADTLS
-584 KSRDIPRE
+584 KSINVPRE

-603 RDQITSPTAR
+603 RDGLDESGSALRQGSGALPAHSSQLTA
-613 NDIKGECSETA
+613 
-624 CGLIAEPHCHGATRN
+624 
-639 DVKGECSETACGL
+639 
-652 IAEPHC
+652 
-658 HGATRNDEDGYS
+658 
-670 THVIARSATTKQST
+670 QS
-684 EAFTCKQLLKAFPDR
+684 LLKAFPDR
-699 LATPSGNAYKLAN
+699 LATPSGSAYKLAN
-712 QNVIRLQV
+712 QNIIRLQV
-720 AEPPYAILALSM
+720 AEPPYAILALTM

-744 VNLYAPIAREL
+744 VNLYAPITQDM
-755 LGGESAKTRY
+755 LGGSTAKTRY

-773 ERFIGVEISESE
+773 ERFIGVEISETE

-797 EILTQEASPKVLE
+797 EIIPQEASPKVLAA
-810 ELKKL
+810 LKEH

-831 KFLTEAVQ
+831 RYLTESMQ
-839 TGLIKMRLAAKLYPE
+839 TQLIKMRLAAKLYPE

-875 KFLLR
+875 IFLLR
-880 DINEDRYR
+880 DINEDRFR
-888 SIVEEYFGKSM
+888 HIVEEYFGKSM
-899 LQWLGKTF
+899 LAWLTKTF

-918 ARYSYQEVAIT
+918 ARYSYQAVAI
-929 DDGKSVQSIDG
+929 DDSGKSVQSIEG

-949 EDLMQLRGEHK
+949 EDFMQLRGEHK

-1004 YPKHPWPEQVIQN
+1004 YPKHPWPETIDI

>member
-1 MQYQDL
+1 MTYNDL
-7 ALAEEEGKL
+7 ALAEEESKL
-16 EAAIAASRNL
+16 EAALEASRNL

-57 RRIAALA
+57 RRIAALS

-113 LDADWI
+113 MDADWV

-133 LFAYF
+133 LFGYF
-138 RREKSV
+138 RRETRD
-144 ILSEARQGEVEGSK
+144 ERREVKNERRETRDERGV
-158 PKGPRVSQSD
+158 GPRV
-168 QAEAGREGESEA
+168 
-180 ISHCF
+180 
-185 SNNRAERPRIAVMSA
+185 AVMSA
-200 ALNRSEL
+200 ALNREEL
-207 EMVLGVKCLSLGHPL
+207 EAVLGVKCLQLGHPL
-222 YPVQII
+222 FPVQII
-228 NQTPATGTSLVSGV
+228 HQAPATGNSLVSGV
-242 GLDAEVVRALRTL
+242 GIDAEVVRALRTL

-277 HTAAAEALGNN
+277 HSAAAEALGNN

-342 VSIYDDSEKVNVLRT
+342 VSLYDDSEKVNVLRT
-357 LPISMQN
+357 MPISMQN

-383 WSEESEKRMPQGI
+383 WSEDSETRMPRGI

-414 LEFGVRNLEFGMDCH
+414 LEFGLDCR
-429 ASNEARNDV
+429 ASNEARND
-438 KGECSETACGLIAEP
+438 KQGERSETACGLIAEP
-453 HCHGATRNDVKGECS
+453 QSHGVKRNDKQGECS
-468 ETAYRLIAEPQCH
+468 NIVIASEAIYDTRGFSPLVELGSKEQQSQ
-481 GAMRNDVLNL
+481 LKL

-496 EAREKTATALLEKFG
+496 EAREKTATALLEKIG
-511 MLQDGAI
+511 MLKDGAI

-528 PISSIP
+528 PVSSIP
-534 LALLLASAQSKADLP
+534 LALLLASAQSQADLP
-549 DLLLAALAWIH
+549 DLLLAALAWVH
-560 SGTEFLQKAKV
+560 SGTETLQKSKV
-571 AYDILTLANDTLS
+571 SQDILTLAADTLS
-584 KSRDIPRE
+584 KSINVPRE
-592 VSFTLRQLRDY
+592 VSFTFRQLRDY
-603 RDQITSPTAR
+603 RDQLDERIDCHASNEAC
-613 NDIKGECSETA
+613 ND
-624 CGLIAEPHCHGATRN
+624 N
-639 DVKGECSETACGL
+639 
-652 IAEPHC
+652 
-658 HGATRNDEDGYS
+658 S
-670 THVIARSATTKQST
+670 THLNTSNLVAQS
-684 EAFTCKQLLKAFPDR
+684 LLKAFPDR
-699 LATPSGNAYKLAN
+699 LATPSGSAYKLAN
-712 QNVIRLQV
+712 QNIIRLQV
-720 AEPPYAILALSM
+720 AEPPYAILALTM

-744 VNLYAPIAREL
+744 VNLYAPITQDM
-755 LGGESAKTRY
+755 LGGNTAKTRY

-773 ERFIGVEISESE
+773 ERFIGIEISETE
-785 NADGSTTELSRK
+785 NADGTTTELSRK
-797 EILTQEASPKVLE
+797 EIIPQEASPKVLAK
-810 ELKKL
+810 LKEL

-831 KFLTEAVQ
+831 RYLTDSMQ
-839 TGLIKMRLAAKLYPE
+839 TQLIKMRLAAKLYPE
-854 YGLPEFNEED
+854 YGLSEFNDED

-875 KFLLR
+875 IFLLR
-880 DINEDRYR
+880 DINEDRFR
-888 SIVEEYFGKSM
+888 NIVEEYFGKSM
-899 LQWLGKTF
+899 LAWLNKTF

-918 ARYSYQEVAIT
+918 ARYSYQAVAI
-929 DDGKSVQSIDG
+929 DDSGKSVQSIEG

-949 EDLMQLRGEHK
+949 EDFMQLRGEHK

-1004 YPKHPWPEQVIQN
+1004 YPKHPWPESVI

>member
-89 CKSADTRI
+89 SKSADTRI

-113 LDADWI
+113 CDADWI

-138 RREKSV
+138 NGRFPTKS
-144 ILSEARQGEVEGSK
+144 GMT
-158 PKGPRVSQSD
+158 
-168 QAEAGREGESEA
+168 
-180 ISHCF
+180 F
-185 SNNRAERPRIAVMSA
+185 PRIAVMSA

-207 EMVLGVKCLSLGHPL
+207 ETVLGVKCLSLGHPL

-342 VSIYDDSEKVNVLRT
+342 VSLYDDSEKVNVLRT
-357 LPISMQN
+357 LPISIQN

-407 LLLQKAA
+407 LILQKAT
-414 LEFGVRNLEFGMDCH
+414 LESMDPI
-429 ASNEARNDV
+429 SRPTDSFQ
-438 KGECSETACGLIAEP
+438 GDS
-453 HCHGATRNDVKGECS
+453 
-468 ETAYRLIAEPQCH
+468 RLT
-481 GAMRNDVLNL
+481 L

-528 PISSIP
+528 PVSSIP
-534 LALLLASAQSKADLP
+534 LALLLASAKSKADLP

-571 AYDILTLANDTLS
+571 AYDILTLASDTLS
-584 KSRDIPRE
+584 RSSDIPRE

-603 RDQITSPTAR
+603 RDKIASPTPQRCEAPTS
-613 NDIKGECSETA
+613 D
-624 CGLIAEPHCHGATRN
+624 LIAH
-639 DVKGECSETACGL
+639 S
-652 IAEPHC
+652 
-658 HGATRNDEDGYS
+658 
-670 THVIARSATTKQST
+670 
-684 EAFTCKQLLKAFPDR
+684 LLKAFPDR

-732 LRTGGGSKSELK
+732 LRTGTTKSELK
-744 VNLYAPIAREL
+744 VNLYAPISQDM
-755 LGGESAKTRY
+755 LGGERAKTRY

-831 KFLTEAVQ
+831 KFLTETVQ

-888 SIVEEYFGKSM
+888 SIVEDYFGKSM

-907 PDHYVLPNGKR
+907 PDHYMLPNGKR
-918 ARYSYQEVAIT
+918 ARYSYQEVAVT
-929 DDGKSVQSIDG
+929 DDGKSVQSIEG

-1004 YPKHPWPEQVIQN
+1004 YPKHPWPEAVVSG

>member
-1 MQYQDL
+1 M
-7 ALAEEEGKL
+7 
-16 EAAIAASRNL
+16 
-26 LIEAPTGSGKSL
+26 
-38 FIPYFLSKHCKGR
+38 
-51 VVVLQP
+51 
-57 RRIAALA
+57 
-64 LAQFSAKLHG
+64 
-74 EPCGKT
+74 
-80 VGYQFRQDS
+80 
-89 CKSADTRI
+89 
-97 LFQTYG
+97 
-103 NFLQELLHGK
+103 
-113 LDADWI
+113 
-119 VFDEYHERKADMDL
+119 
-133 LFAYF
+133 
-138 RREKSV
+138 
-144 ILSEARQGEVEGSK
+144 
-158 PKGPRVSQSD
+158 
-168 QAEAGREGESEA
+168 
-180 ISHCF
+180 
-185 SNNRAERPRIAVMSA
+185 
-200 ALNRSEL
+200 
-207 EMVLGVKCLSLGHPL
+207 
-222 YPVQII
+222 
-228 NQTPATGTSLVSGV
+228 
-242 GLDAEVVRALRTL
+242 
-255 YRNNIWQTTLV
+255 
-266 FLPGKAEIARC
+266 
-277 HTAAAEALGNN
+277 
-288 CAEFLELYGGQDR
+288 
-301 ETQDRIFEV
+301 
-310 TERPRVIFTTNI
+310 
-322 AETSITVPNV
+322 
-332 TGVVD
+332 
-337 SGIER
+337 
-342 VSIYDDSEKVNVLRT
+342 
-357 LPISMQN
+357 
-364 AIQRS
+364 
-369 GRSGRT
+369 
-375 QNGCAIRL
+375 
-383 WSEESEKRMPQGI
+383 
-396 VPEVLQIEPSE
+396 
-407 LLLQKAA
+407 
-414 LEFGVRNLEFGMDCH
+414 
-429 ASNEARNDV
+429 
-438 KGECSETACGLIAEP
+438 
-453 HCHGATRNDVKGECS
+453 
-468 ETAYRLIAEPQCH
+468 
-481 GAMRNDVLNL
+481 NL

-496 EAREKTATALLEKFG
+496 EAREKTATALLENFG

-528 PISSIP
+528 PVSSIP
-534 LALLLASAQSKADLP
+534 LALLLASAKNKEDLP

-560 SGTEFLQKAKV
+560 SGTEFLQKSKV
-571 AYDILTLANDTLS
+571 AYDILTLASDTLS

-603 RDQITSPTAR
+603 RDKIASPTPQR
-613 NDIKGECSETA
+613 C
-624 CGLIAEPHCHGATRN
+624 
-639 DVKGECSETACGL
+639 
-652 IAEPHC
+652 
-658 HGATRNDEDGYS
+658 
-670 THVIARSATTKQST
+670 
-684 EAFTCKQLLKAFPDR
+684 EAPTSNLVAQGLLKAFPDR

-744 VNLYAPIAREL
+744 VNLYAPIAKEL

-839 TGLIKMRLAAKLYPE
+839 TQLIKMRLAAKLYPE

-864 MELIFDEFASG
+864 MELIFDEFADG

-888 SIVEEYFGKSM
+888 NIVEDYFGKSM

-918 ARYSYQEVAIT
+918 ARYSYQEVAVS
-929 DDGKSVQSIDG
+929 DDGKSVQSIEG

-949 EDLMQLRGEHK
+949 EDLMQLRGEHR

>member
-74 EPCGKT
+74 ESCGKT

-133 LFAYF
+133 LFAFF
-138 RREKSV
+138 R
-144 ILSEARQGEVEGSK
+144 GT
-158 PKGPRVSQSD
+158 
-168 QAEAGREGESEA
+168 
-180 ISHCF
+180 
-185 SNNRAERPRIAVMSA
+185 ERPRIAVMSA

-207 EMVLGVKCLSLGHPL
+207 ETVLGVKCLSLGHPL

-277 HTAAAEALGNN
+277 HTAASEALGNN

-383 WSEESEKRMPQGI
+383 CSEESEKRMPQGI

-414 LEFGVRNLEFGMDCH
+414 LETVGSRKLEVDERTGSALQTRDE
-429 ASNEARNDV
+429 S
-438 KGECSETACGLIAEP
+438 IAKIE
-453 HCHGATRNDVKGECS
+453 
-468 ETAYRLIAEPQCH
+468 
-481 GAMRNDVLNL
+481 L

-534 LALLLASAQSKADLP
+534 LALLLASAQSKEDLP

-560 SGTEFLQKAKV
+560 SGTEFLQKAKI
-571 AYDILTLANDTLS
+571 AYDILTLASDTLS

-603 RDQITSPTAR
+603 RDGLKQDPSTAQQR
-613 NDIKGECSETA
+613 CSAQDDT
-624 CGLIAEPHCHGATRN
+624 
-639 DVKGECSETACGL
+639 V
-652 IAEPHC
+652 
-658 HGATRNDEDGYS
+658 
-670 THVIARSATTKQST
+670 RS
-684 EAFTCKQLLKAFPDR
+684 LLKAFPDR

-732 LRTGGGSKSELK
+732 LRTGTTKSELK
-744 VNLYAPIAREL
+744 VNLYAPISQEM
-755 LGGESAKTRY
+755 LGGSNAKTRY

-773 ERFIGVEISESE
+773 ERFIGVEICESE
-785 NADGSTTELSRK
+785 NADGTTTELSRK
-797 EILTQEASPKVLE
+797 EILTQEASPKILE

-839 TGLIKMRLAAKLYPE
+839 TQLIKMRLAAKLYPE

-888 SIVEEYFGKSM
+888 NIVEEYFGKSM

-907 PDHYVLPNGKR
+907 PDHYMLPNGKR
-918 ARYSYQEVAIT
+918 ARYSYQEVAVT
-929 DDGKSVQSIDG
+929 DDGKSVQSIEG

-1004 YPKHPWPEQVIQN
+1004 YPKHPWPESVI

>member
-1 MQYQDL
+1 MKSYQDI

-80 VGYQFRQDS
+80 VGYQFRQDC
-89 CKSADTRI
+89 CKSESTRI

-158 PKGPRVSQSD
+158 PKGPRV
-168 QAEAGREGESEA
+168 
-180 ISHCF
+180 
-185 SNNRAERPRIAVMSA
+185 AVMSA

-207 EMVLGVKCLSLGHPL
+207 ETVLGVKCLSLGHPL

-310 TERPRVIFTTNI
+310 TERARVIFTTNI

-342 VSIYDDSEKVNVLRT
+342 VSLYDDSEKVNVLRT

-407 LLLQKAA
+407 LILQKAA
-414 LEFGVRNLEFGMDCH
+414 LETVGSRKLEV
-429 ASNEARNDV
+429 NERTGSALQTRD
-438 KGECSETACGLIAEP
+438 ESIAKIE
-453 HCHGATRNDVKGECS
+453 
-468 ETAYRLIAEPQCH
+468 
-481 GAMRNDVLNL
+481 L

-496 EAREKTATALLEKFG
+496 EAREKTAIALLEKFG
-511 MLQDGAI
+511 MFQDSAI

-528 PISSIP
+528 PVSSIP
-534 LALLLASAQSKADLP
+534 LALLLASAKSKEDLP

-560 SGTEFLQKAKV
+560 SGTEFLQKAKL
-571 AYDILTLANDTLS
+571 AYDILTLASDTLT

-603 RDQITSPTAR
+603 RDGLKQDPSTAQQR
-613 NDIKGECSETA
+613 CSAQDDT
-624 CGLIAEPHCHGATRN
+624 
-639 DVKGECSETACGL
+639 V
-652 IAEPHC
+652 
-658 HGATRNDEDGYS
+658 YS
-670 THVIARSATTKQST
+670 
-684 EAFTCKQLLKAFPDR
+684 LLKAFPDR

-720 AEPPYAILALSM
+720 AEAPYAILALSM

-744 VNLYAPIAREL
+744 VNLYAPIAKEL

-839 TGLIKMRLAAKLYPE
+839 TQLIKMRLAAKLYPE

-864 MELIFDEFASG
+864 MELIFDEFADG

-907 PDHYVLPNGKR
+907 PDHYTLPNGKR
-918 ARYSYQEVAIT
+918 ARYSYQEVAVT
-929 DDGKSVQSIDG
+929 DDGKSVQSIEG

-1004 YPKHPWPEQVIQN
+1004 YPKHPWPESVI

>member
-1 MQYQDL
+1 MNYKDL

-38 FIPYFLSKHCKGR
+38 FIPYFLSKHCTGR

-74 EPCGKT
+74 ESCGKT

-113 LDADWI
+113 LDADWV

-133 LFAYF
+133 LFGYF
-138 RREKSV
+138 R
-144 ILSEARQGEVEGSK
+144 AAD
-158 PKGPRVSQSD
+158 P
-168 QAEAGREGESEA
+168 
-180 ISHCF
+180 SHT
-185 SNNRAERPRIAVMSA
+185 PRIAVMSA
-200 ALNRSEL
+200 ALNRSEQ
-207 EMVLGVKCLSLGHPL
+207 ESVLGVKCLSLGHPL

-277 HTAAAEALGNN
+277 HTAASEALGPN

-342 VSIYDDSEKVNVLRT
+342 VSLYDDSEKVNVLRT
-357 LPISMQN
+357 MPISMQN

-383 WSEESEKRMPQGI
+383 WSEDSETRMPKGI

-414 LEFGVRNLEFGMDCH
+414 LELDERRETRDERH
-429 ASNEARNDV
+429 EAR
-438 KGECSETACGLIAEP
+438 GARSEERSNIVIA
-453 HCHGATRNDVKGECS
+453 S
-468 ETAYRLIAEPQCH
+468 EAKQSQLE
-481 GAMRNDVLNL
+481 L
-491 PTAIP
+491 PTPIP
-496 EAREKTATALLEKFG
+496 EARAQAATKLLEGFG
-511 MLQDGAI
+511 MLKDGTI

-528 PISSIP
+528 PVSSIP
-534 LALLLASAQSKADLP
+534 LALLLASAQSQADLP

-560 SGTEFLQKAKV
+560 SGTETLQKSKFPQ
-571 AYDILTLANDTLS
+571 DILTLAADTLS
-584 KSRDIPRE
+584 KSINVPRE
-592 VSFTLRQLRDY
+592 VSFTFRQLRDY
-603 RDQITSPTAR
+603 RDQVASPTPQR
-613 NDIKGECSETA
+613 SE
-624 CGLIAEPHCHGATRN
+624 
-639 DVKGECSETACGL
+639 
-652 IAEPHC
+652 
-658 HGATRNDEDGYS
+658 
-670 THVIARSATTKQST
+670 ATTSNLV
-684 EAFTCKQLLKAFPDR
+684 ALNLLKAFPDR

-712 QNVIRLQV
+712 QNIIRLQV
-720 AEPPYAILALSM
+720 AEPPYAILALTM

-744 VNLYAPIAREL
+744 VNLYAPITQDM
-755 LGGESAKTRY
+755 LGGNTAKTRY

-773 ERFIGVEISESE
+773 ERFIGVEISETE
-785 NADGSTTELSRK
+785 NADGTTTELSRK
-797 EILTQEASPKVLE
+797 EIIPQEASPKVLAK
-810 ELKKL
+810 LKEL
-815 TVDAWRE
+815 TVNAWRE

-831 KFLTEAVQ
+831 RYLTEQMQ
-839 TGLIKMRLAAKLYPE
+839 TQLIKMRLAAKLYPE

-875 KFLLR
+875 IFLLR
-880 DINEDRYR
+880 DIEENRYR
-888 SIVEEYFGKSM
+888 NIVEEYFGKSM
-899 LQWLGKTF
+899 LAWLTKTF

-918 ARYSYQEVAIT
+918 ARYSYQAVAI
-929 DDGKSVQSIDG
+929 DDSGKSVQSIEG

-949 EDLMQLRGEHK
+949 EDFMQLRGEHR

-1004 YPKHPWPEQVIQN
+1004 YPKHPWPETIDI

>member
-1 MQYQDL
+1 MTYTDL
-7 ALAEEEGKL
+7 ALAEEESKL
-16 EAAIAASRNL
+16 TAALEESRNL

-80 VGYQFRQDS
+80 VGYQFRQES

-113 LDADWI
+113 LDADWV

-133 LFAYF
+133 LFGYF
-138 RREKSV
+138 LRRKTKDERRK
-144 ILSEARQGEVEGSK
+144 E
-158 PKGPRVSQSD
+158 PRVSRSD
-168 QAEAGREGESEA
+168 QAQAGRDGESEA
-180 ISHCF
+180 MPEVPLCD
-185 SNNRAERPRIAVMSA
+185 RAERTRVSQNDQAQAGRDGESEAMPEVQLCDRAERTRIAVMSA
-200 ALNRSEL
+200 ALNRDEL
-207 EMVLGVKCLSLGHPL
+207 EAVLGVKCLSLGHPL
-222 YPVQII
+222 YPMQII

-242 GLDAEVVRALRTL
+242 GLDAEVVRALKTL
-255 YRNNIWQTTLV
+255 YRNGIWQTTLV

-277 HTAAAEALGNN
+277 HSAAAEALGNN

-342 VSIYDDSEKVNVLRT
+342 VSLYDDSEKVNVLRT

-383 WSEESEKRMPQGI
+383 WSEESEKRMPRGI

-407 LLLQKAA
+407 LILQKAA
-414 LEFGVRNLEFGMDCH
+414 LEKEIPACAGMTT
-429 ASNEARNDV
+429 
-438 KGECSETACGLIAEP
+438 GIT
-453 HCHGATRNDVKGECS
+453 
-468 ETAYRLIAEPQCH
+468 
-481 GAMRNDVLNL
+481 L

-496 EAREKTATALLEKFG
+496 EAREKTATAMLHNFG

-518 TELGLKAIRT
+518 TELGLRAIRT
-528 PISSIP
+528 PVSSIP
-534 LALLLASAQSKADLP
+534 LALLLASAQSKAELP

-560 SGTEFLQKAKV
+560 SGTEFLQKSKV
-571 AYDILTLANDTLS
+571 AYDVMTLAADTLS
-584 KSRDIPRE
+584 KAVNVPRE

-603 RDQITSPTAR
+603 REGMTAPKERGVAGPATEAPLEGVADAANGRSEGETSPTH
-613 NDIKGECSETA
+613 IKKFVA
-624 CGLIAEPHCHGATRN
+624 QR
-639 DVKGECSETACGL
+639 
-652 IAEPHC
+652 
-658 HGATRNDEDGYS
+658 
-670 THVIARSATTKQST
+670 
-684 EAFTCKQLLKAFPDR
+684 LLKAFPDR
-699 LATPSGNAYKLAN
+699 LATPSASAYKLSN
-712 QNVIRLQV
+712 QNIIRLQV

-732 LRTGGGSKSELK
+732 LRAGGGSKSELK
-744 VNLYAPIAREL
+744 VNLYAAIGKEL
-755 LGGESAKTRY
+755 LESDDTKTRY

-773 ERFIGVEISESE
+773 ERFIGLEISEAE
-785 NADGSTTELSRK
+785 NADGSVTELSRK
-797 EILTQEASPKVLE
+797 EILTQEASPKVLA

-815 TVDAWRE
+815 TVAAWKE

-831 KFLTEAVQ
+831 RYLTEAVQ
-839 TGLIKMRLAAKLYPE
+839 TLLMKMRLAAKLYPE
-854 YGLPEFNEED
+854 YGLPEFNDED
-864 MELIFDEFASG
+864 MELIFDEFTDG
-875 KFLLR
+875 KFLLK
-880 DINEDRYR
+880 DIDENRYR
-888 SIVEEYFGKSM
+888 NIVEDYFGKSM
-899 LQWLGKTF
+899 LAWLGKTF
-907 PDHYVLPNGKR
+907 PDHFVLPNGKR
-918 ARYSYQEVAIT
+918 ARYSYQEVAT
-929 DDGKSVQSIDG
+929 DEMLGGQAVQSADG

-949 EDLMQLRGEHK
+949 EDFMQMRGEHR

-1004 YPKHPWPEQVIQN
+1004 YPKHPWPEKVI

>member
-1 MQYQDL
+1 MTYNDL

-16 EAAIAASRNL
+16 EAALAESRNL

-57 RRIAALA
+57 RRIAALS
-64 LAQFSAKLHG
+64 LAQFSAKLHN

-89 CKSADTRI
+89 CKSSGTRI

-113 LDADWI
+113 CDAEWI

-138 RREKSV
+138 RGAER
-144 ILSEARQGEVEGSK
+144 
-158 PKGPRVSQSD
+158 PRVSRSD
-168 QAEAGREGESEA
+168 QAQAGRGGESEA
-180 ISHCF
+180 MPEVLLYD
-185 SNNRAERPRIAVMSA
+185 RAERPRIAVMSA

-207 EMVLGVKCLSLGHPL
+207 EAVLGVKCLTLGHPL

-228 NQTPATGTSLVSGV
+228 NQTPATGNSLVSGV
-242 GLDAEVVRALRTL
+242 GLDAEVVRALKTL

-277 HTAAAEALGNN
+277 HSAAAEALGQN

-342 VSIYDDSEKVNVLRT
+342 VSIYDDSEKVSVLRT

-383 WSEESEKRMPQGI
+383 WSEESEKRMPRGI
-396 VPEVLQIEPSE
+396 IPEVTQIEPSE

-414 LEFGVRNLEFGMDCH
+414 LESMDALAIRH
-429 ASNEARNDV
+429 AEVPQAQEHPRAHSSD
-438 KGECSETACGLIAEP
+438 ETRYDEGI
-453 HCHGATRNDVKGECS
+453 VF
-468 ETAYRLIAEPQCH
+468 
-481 GAMRNDVLNL
+481 

-496 EAREKTATALLEKFG
+496 EAREQAATKLLEGFG
-511 MLQDGAI
+511 MLKDGAI
-518 TELGLKAIRT
+518 TELGLRAIRT
-528 PISSIP
+528 PVSSIP
-534 LALLLASAQSKADLP
+534 LALLLATANGPQDLP

-560 SGTEFLQKAKV
+560 SGTEYLQKTKYPQDV
-571 AYDILTLANDTLS
+571 LTLAADTLS
-584 KSRDIPRE
+584 KTVSAPRE
-592 VSFTLRQLRDY
+592 VTFTLRQLREY
-603 RDQITSPTAR
+603 RDTLAASR
-613 NDIKGECSETA
+613 LRC
-624 CGLIAEPHCHGATRN
+624 
-639 DVKGECSETACGL
+639 
-652 IAEPHC
+652 
-658 HGATRNDEDGYS
+658 DEDKG
-670 THVIARSATTKQST
+670 IQSA
-684 EAFTCKQLLKAFPDR
+684 FLCKQLLKAFPDR

-720 AEPPYAILALSM
+720 SEPPYAILALSM
-732 LRTGGGSKSELK
+732 LRTGTTKSELK
-744 VNLYAPIAREL
+744 VNLFAPIAQEML
-755 LGGESAKTRY
+755 AGKSAQARY

-773 ERFIGVEISESE
+773 ERFIGVEVSEAA

-797 EILTQEASPKVLE
+797 EILTQEAPPKVLE

-815 TVDAWRE
+815 TVTAWKE

-831 KFLTEAVQ
+831 RYLTEAVQ
-839 TGLIKMRLAAKLYPE
+839 TLLTKMRLAAKLYPE
-854 YGLPEFNEED
+854 YGLPEFNDED
-864 MELIFDEFASG
+864 MEIIFDEFADG

-880 DINEDRYR
+880 DINEGRYR
-888 SIVEEYFGKSM
+888 NIVEDYFGKSM
-899 LQWLGKTF
+899 LAWLGKTF
-907 PDHYVLPNGKR
+907 PDHFILPNGKR
-918 ARYSYQEVAIT
+918 ARYSYQEVAT
-929 DDGKSVQSIDG
+929 DEMLGGQAVESAEG

-949 EDLMQLRGEHK
+949 EDFMQLRGEHK

-1004 YPKHPWPEQVIQN
+1004 YPKHPWPEKVI

>member
-1 MQYQDL
+1 
-7 ALAEEEGKL
+7 
-16 EAAIAASRNL
+16 
-26 LIEAPTGSGKSL
+26 
-38 FIPYFLSKHCKGR
+38 
-51 VVVLQP
+51 
-57 RRIAALA
+57 
-64 LAQFSAKLHG
+64 
-74 EPCGKT
+74 
-80 VGYQFRQDS
+80 
-89 CKSADTRI
+89 
-97 LFQTYG
+97 
-103 NFLQELLHGK
+103 
-113 LDADWI
+113 
-119 VFDEYHERKADMDL
+119 
-133 LFAYF
+133 
-138 RREKSV
+138 
-144 ILSEARQGEVEGSK
+144 
-158 PKGPRVSQSD
+158 
-168 QAEAGREGESEA
+168 
-180 ISHCF
+180 
-185 SNNRAERPRIAVMSA
+185 
-200 ALNRSEL
+200 
-207 EMVLGVKCLSLGHPL
+207 
-222 YPVQII
+222 
-228 NQTPATGTSLVSGV
+228 
-242 GLDAEVVRALRTL
+242 
-255 YRNNIWQTTLV
+255 
-266 FLPGKAEIARC
+266 
-277 HTAAAEALGNN
+277 
-288 CAEFLELYGGQDR
+288 
-301 ETQDRIFEV
+301 
-310 TERPRVIFTTNI
+310 
-322 AETSITVPNV
+322 
-332 TGVVD
+332 
-337 SGIER
+337 
-342 VSIYDDSEKVNVLRT
+342 
-357 LPISMQN
+357 MQN

-407 LLLQKAA
+407 LILQKAA
-414 LEFGVRNLEFGMDCH
+414 LELDER
-429 ASNEARNDV
+429 
-438 KGECSETACGLIAEP
+438 
-453 HCHGATRNDVKGECS
+453 GAWIE
-468 ETAYRLIAEPQCH
+468 
-481 GAMRNDVLNL
+481 L

-496 EAREKTATALLEKFG
+496 EAREKTATALLENFG
-511 MLQDGAI
+511 MLQDSAI

-528 PISSIP
+528 PVSSIP
-534 LALLLASAQSKADLP
+534 LALLLASAKNKEDLP

-560 SGTEFLQKAKV
+560 SGTEFLQKSKV
-571 AYDILTLANDTLS
+571 AYDILTLASDTLS

-603 RDQITSPTAR
+603 REKIASPTPQRCEAPTS
-613 NDIKGECSETA
+613 D
-624 CGLIAEPHCHGATRN
+624 LIAH
-639 DVKGECSETACGL
+639 S
-652 IAEPHC
+652 
-658 HGATRNDEDGYS
+658 
-670 THVIARSATTKQST
+670 
-684 EAFTCKQLLKAFPDR
+684 LLKAFPDR

-744 VNLYAPIAREL
+744 VNLYAPIAKEL

-839 TGLIKMRLAAKLYPE
+839 TQLIKMRLAAKLYPE

-864 MELIFDEFASG
+864 MELIFDEFADG

-888 SIVEEYFGKSM
+888 NIVEDYFGKSM

-918 ARYSYQEVAIT
+918 ARYSYQEVAVS
-929 DDGKSVQSIDG
+929 DDGKSVQSIEG

-949 EDLMQLRGEHK
+949 EDLMQLRGEHR

-1004 YPKHPWPEQVIQN
+1004 YPKHPWHEQVIQN

>member
-74 EPCGKT
+74 ESCGKT

-138 RREKSV
+138 NGSTATKSEK
-144 ILSEARQGEVEGSK
+144 A
-158 PKGPRVSQSD
+158 
-168 QAEAGREGESEA
+168 A
-180 ISHCF
+180 
-185 SNNRAERPRIAVMSA
+185 PRIAVMSA

-207 EMVLGVKCLSLGHPL
+207 ETVLGVKCLSLGHPL

-383 WSEESEKRMPQGI
+383 WSEESEKRMPKGI
-396 VPEVLQIEPSE
+396 IPEVLQIEPSE

-414 LEFGVRNLEFGMDCH
+414 LEKIDENSNNVI
-429 ASNEARNDV
+429 ASEA
-438 KGECSETACGLIAEP
+438 KQSQL
-453 HCHGATRNDVKGECS
+453 K
-468 ETAYRLIAEPQCH
+468 
-481 GAMRNDVLNL
+481 L
-491 PTAIP
+491 PTTIP

-518 TELGLKAIRT
+518 TALGLKAIRT
-528 PISSIP
+528 PVSSIP

-571 AYDILTLANDTLS
+571 AYDILTLASDTLS
-584 KSRDIPRE
+584 KNRDVPRE

-603 RDQITSPTAR
+603 RDGLKQDPSTAQQS
-613 NDIKGECSETA
+613 CSAQDDT
-624 CGLIAEPHCHGATRN
+624 
-639 DVKGECSETACGL
+639 V
-652 IAEPHC
+652 
-658 HGATRNDEDGYS
+658 
-670 THVIARSATTKQST
+670 RS
-684 EAFTCKQLLKAFPDR
+684 LLKAFPDR

-732 LRTGGGSKSELK
+732 LRTGTTKSELK
-744 VNLYAPIAREL
+744 VNLYAPISQDM
-755 LGGESAKTRY
+755 LGGSSAKTRY

-785 NADGSTTELSRK
+785 NADGTTTELSRK

-839 TGLIKMRLAAKLYPE
+839 TQLIKMRLAAKLYPE

-888 SIVEEYFGKSM
+888 SIVEDYFGKSM

-907 PDHYVLPNGKR
+907 PDHYMLPNGKR
-918 ARYSYQEVAIT
+918 ARYSYQEVNVS
-929 DDGKSVQSIDG
+929 DDGKSVHSIEG

-993 YAEVRKELRGR
+993 YPKCARNCVAVTPSTRGPNLLFNSI
-1004 YPKHPWPEQVIQN
+1004 YSECLAVFITDNE

>member
-1 MQYQDL
+1 MNYKDL

-74 EPCGKT
+74 ESCGKT

-138 RREKSV
+138 RRED
-144 ILSEARQGEVEGSK
+144 ARKLATDE
-158 PKGPRVSQSD
+158 R
-168 QAEAGREGESEA
+168 REM
-180 ISHCF
+180 
-185 SNNRAERPRIAVMSA
+185 PRIAVMSA
-200 ALNRSEL
+200 ALNRDEL
-207 EMVLGVKCLSLGHPL
+207 ENALSVKCLSLGHPL

-277 HTAAAEALGNN
+277 HTAAAEALGQN

-342 VSIYDDSEKVNVLRT
+342 VSLYDDSEKVNVLRT

-414 LEFGVRNLEFGMDCH
+414 LENTDERTLAGSLQTRDE
-429 ASNEARNDV
+429 S
-438 KGECSETACGLIAEP
+438 IAKIE
-453 HCHGATRNDVKGECS
+453 
-468 ETAYRLIAEPQCH
+468 
-481 GAMRNDVLNL
+481 L

-496 EAREKTATALLEKFG
+496 EAREKTATALLQKFG

-518 TELGLKAIRT
+518 TALGLKAIRT

-584 KSRDIPRE
+584 KNRDVPRE

-603 RDQITSPTAR
+603 RDGLKQDPSTPQQR
-613 NDIKGECSETA
+613 CSAQDDT
-624 CGLIAEPHCHGATRN
+624 I
-639 DVKGECSETACGL
+639 
-652 IAEPHC
+652 
-658 HGATRNDEDGYS
+658 
-670 THVIARSATTKQST
+670 RS
-684 EAFTCKQLLKAFPDR
+684 LLKAFPDR
-699 LATPSGNAYKLAN
+699 LGTPSGNAYKLAN

-732 LRTGGGSKSELK
+732 LRTGTTKSELK
-744 VNLYAPIAREL
+744 VNLYAPISQDM
-755 LGGESAKTRY
+755 LGGSNAKPRY

-822 KIEKENWSG
+822 KIEKETWSG

-839 TGLIKMRLAAKLYPE
+839 TQLIKMRLAAKLYPE

-888 SIVEEYFGKSM
+888 NIVEDYFGKSM

-907 PDHYVLPNGKR
+907 PDHYMLPNGKR
-918 ARYSYQEVAIT
+918 ARYSYQEVAVS
-929 DDGKSVQSIDG
+929 DDGKSVQSIEG

-1004 YPKHPWPEQVIQN
+1004 YPKHPWPESVI

>member
-38 FIPYFLSKHCKGR
+38 FIPYFLSKHSKGR

-138 RREKSV
+138 LRDAAKTG
-144 ILSEARQGEVEGSK
+144 APQT
-158 PKGPRVSQSD
+158 
-168 QAEAGREGESEA
+168 
-180 ISHCF
+180 
-185 SNNRAERPRIAVMSA
+185 RIAVMSA
-200 ALNRSEL
+200 ALNRDEL
-207 EMVLGVKCLSLGHPL
+207 ENALDVKCLQLGHPL

-228 NQTPATGTSLVSGV
+228 NQTPATGNSLVSGV

-407 LLLQKAA
+407 LILQKAA
-414 LEFGVRNLEFGMDCH
+414 LEDLGEERRSRIKSGMTDGI
-429 ASNEARNDV
+429 V
-438 KGECSETACGLIAEP
+438 
-453 HCHGATRNDVKGECS
+453 
-468 ETAYRLIAEPQCH
+468 
-481 GAMRNDVLNL
+481 L

-496 EAREKTATALLEKFG
+496 EAREKTATARLENFG
-511 MLQDGAI
+511 MLQDSAI

-528 PISSIP
+528 PVSSIP
-534 LALLLASAQSKADLP
+534 LALLLASAKNKEDLP

-560 SGTEFLQKAKV
+560 SGTEFLQKSKV
-571 AYDILTLANDTLS
+571 AYDILTLASDTLS
-584 KSRDIPRE
+584 KNRDVPRE

-603 RDQITSPTAR
+603 RDKIASPTPQRCEAPTS
-613 NDIKGECSETA
+613 D
-624 CGLIAEPHCHGATRN
+624 LIAH
-639 DVKGECSETACGL
+639 S
-652 IAEPHC
+652 
-658 HGATRNDEDGYS
+658 
-670 THVIARSATTKQST
+670 
-684 EAFTCKQLLKAFPDR
+684 LLKAFPDR

-744 VNLYAPIAREL
+744 VNLYAPIAKEL

-839 TGLIKMRLAAKLYPE
+839 TQLIKMRLAAKLYPE

-864 MELIFDEFASG
+864 MELIFDEFADG

-880 DINEDRYR
+880 DINENRYR
-888 SIVEEYFGKSM
+888 NIVEDYFGKSM

-918 ARYSYQEVAIT
+918 ARYSYQEVAVS
-929 DDGKSVQSIDG
+929 DDGKSVQSIEG

-949 EDLMQLRGEHK
+949 EDLMQLRGEHR

-1004 YPKHPWPEQVIQN
+1004 YPKHPWPESVI

>member
-1 MQYQDL
+1 MKYTDL
-7 ALAEEEGKL
+7 ALAEEESKL
-16 EAAIAASRNL
+16 TAALEESRNL

-64 LAQFSAKLHG
+64 LAQFSARLHG

-80 VGYQFRQDS
+80 VGYQFRQES

-113 LDADWI
+113 LDADWV

-133 LFAYF
+133 LFGYF
-138 RREKSV
+138 TGSRG
-144 ILSEARQGEVEGSK
+144 EARG
-158 PKGPRVSQSD
+158 
-168 QAEAGREGESEA
+168 
-180 ISHCF
+180 
-185 SNNRAERPRIAVMSA
+185 PRIAVMSA
-200 ALNRSEL
+200 ALNRDEL
-207 EMVLGVKCLSLGHPL
+207 EAVLGVKCLSLGHPL

-242 GLDAEVVRALRTL
+242 GLDAEVVRALKTL

-277 HTAAAEALGNN
+277 HSAAAEALGNN

-342 VSIYDDSEKVNVLRT
+342 VSLYDDSERVKVLRT

-383 WSEESEKRMPQGI
+383 WSEESGKRMPRGI

-407 LLLQKAA
+407 LILQKAA
-414 LEFGVRNLEFGMDCH
+414 LERF
-429 ASNEARNDV
+429 EARGSRL
-438 KGECSETACGLIAEP
+438 GEQEPGAEQR
-453 HCHGATRNDVKGECS
+453 GAIESGDKQEHIIV
-468 ETAYRLIAEPQCH
+468 
-481 GAMRNDVLNL
+481 L

-496 EAREKTATALLEKFG
+496 EVREKTATAILHNFG

-528 PISSIP
+528 PVSSIP
-534 LALLLASAQSKADLP
+534 LALLLASAQSKAALP

-560 SGTEFLQKAKV
+560 SGTEFLQKSKV
-571 AYDILTLANDTLS
+571 AYDVMTLAADTLS
-584 KSRDIPRE
+584 KAVNVPRE
-592 VSFTLRQLRDY
+592 VSFTLRQLREY
-603 RDQITSPTAR
+603 REGMGSGLEARGSRFEPRNSSLEPGAWSLTA
-613 NDIKGECSETA
+613 
-624 CGLIAEPHCHGATRN
+624 
-639 DVKGECSETACGL
+639 
-652 IAEPHC
+652 
-658 HGATRNDEDGYS
+658 
-670 THVIARSATTKQST
+670 
-684 EAFTCKQLLKAFPDR
+684 LLKAFPDR
-699 LATPSGNAYKLAN
+699 LATPNASAYKLSN
-712 QNVIRLQV
+712 QNIIRLQV

-732 LRTGGGSKSELK
+732 LRAGGGSKSELK
-744 VNLYAPIAREL
+744 VNLYAAIGKEL
-755 LGGESAKTRY
+755 LESDDTKTRY

-773 ERFIGVEISESE
+773 ERFIGLEISEAE
-785 NADGSTTELSRK
+785 NADGSVTELSRK
-797 EILTQEASPKVLE
+797 EILTQEASPKVLA

-815 TVDAWRE
+815 TVAAWKE

-831 KFLTEAVQ
+831 RYLTEAVQ
-839 TGLIKMRLAAKLYPE
+839 TLLMKMRLAAKLYPE
-854 YGLPEFNEED
+854 YGLPEFNDED
-864 MELIFDEFASG
+864 MELIFDEFTDG
-875 KFLLR
+875 KFLLK
-880 DINEDRYR
+880 DIDENRYR
-888 SIVEEYFGKSM
+888 NIVEDYFGKSM
-899 LQWLGKTF
+899 LAWLGKTF
-907 PDHYVLPNGKR
+907 PDHFVLPNGKR
-918 ARYSYQEVAIT
+918 ARYSYQEVAT
-929 DDGKSVQSIDG
+929 DEMLGGQAVQSADG

-949 EDLMQLRGEHK
+949 EDFMQMRGEHR

-1004 YPKHPWPEQVIQN
+1004 YPKHPWPEKVI